1 MYEKAAVTYNSSMA
15 SMTVSD
21 FRQNLAAA
29 VEASM
34 AEAVFV
40 QRHGT
45 TIGVF
50 VRPEVYAELQEA
62 WEELEDLRAYRAAR
76 DEGGSAMPWEQ
87 VKAELGW

>member
-1 MYEKAAVTYNSSMA
+1 MA
-15 SMTVSD
+15 SAD

-29 VEASM
+29 VEICP
-34 AEAVFV
+34 AVTA
-40 QRHGT
+40 RPS
-45 TIGVF
+45 VF

-76 DEGGSAMPWEQ
+76 DEDGSAMPWEQ